1 MKTYPEILLA
11 EQKFI
16 TAKNGTNYTKTIVV
30 VTFPDTAAIEA
41 FCQFTK
47 TENCKIDFDNENYKL
62 IDIAGMKSN
71 AVLTFMVENDNPT
84 PEIITV
90 MFDKVY

>member
-1 MKTYPEILLA
+1 MKSYPQIVLA

-16 TAKNGTNYTKTIVV
+16 TAKNGTDYTKTIVV
-30 VTFPDTAAIEA
+30 VSNPDTLAIEA

-47 TENCKIDFDNENYKL
+47 TENCKIDFDNETYKL
-62 IDIAGMKSN
+62 IDISSMKAQ
-71 AVLTFMVENDNPT
+71 AVLTFLVDNDNPT

-90 MFDKVY
+90 MFDKVF